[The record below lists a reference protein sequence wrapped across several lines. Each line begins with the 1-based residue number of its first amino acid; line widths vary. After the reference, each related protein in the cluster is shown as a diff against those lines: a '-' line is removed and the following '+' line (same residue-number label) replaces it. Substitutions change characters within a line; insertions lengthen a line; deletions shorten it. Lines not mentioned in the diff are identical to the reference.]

1 MYLNGH
7 PCCVS
12 PQILVTVLESVFKH
26 PCLEQWFLALELS
39 SLPPHTLKPVRL
51 KKLCAQLTDDILA
64 LLKVSAPILQD
75 LSHLQP
81 LCSYTGTLERALLK
95 EFSEQSQ
102 DINTQSRPLQGLL
115 SLHSYMDSSLLREVV
130 SRLLLLPRE
139 RLLSPA
145 TKGTH
150 VKLSVYGHAALQILT
165 EHGANPSQDHG
176 TFLTKAHLSGLS
188 TLLFSCTSPA
198 LESFML
204 QVLTTEPGSAKLIH
218 TDVLLHC
225 LQRPVADCLTIGSL
239 LLRNSPAHRL
249 RFELWCSEP
258 ANIKKVSEETDIF
271 IPLINTY
278 LQMAGRDDGAR
289 PKNGLYLL
297 KDGSNVIFYHNEML

>member
-1 MYLNGH
+1 
-7 PCCVS
+7 
-12 PQILVTVLESVFKH
+12 
-26 PCLEQWFLALELS
+26 
-39 SLPPHTLKPVRL
+39 
-51 KKLCAQLTDDILA
+51 
-64 LLKVSAPILQD
+64 
-75 LSHLQP
+75 
-81 LCSYTGTLERALLK
+81 
-95 EFSEQSQ
+95 
-102 DINTQSRPLQGLL
+102 
-115 SLHSYMDSSLLREVV
+115 MDSSLLREVV

-188 TLLFSCTSPA
+188 TLLYSCTSPA